1 MRWYEVAVGLIVA
14 LGGLGAFA
22 QALKAW
28 GDYRAGVQQ
37 RAGVPTQK
45 LVAYLESEVANL
57 RGEVASLKGDVATLN
72 RARDNDTS
80 YISLLVFTMASNG
93 VPVPMRSAYG
103 DVPPT
108 TRET

>member
-1 MRWYEVAVGLIVA
+1 MQWYEIAVGLIVA

-28 GDYRAGVQQ
+28 GDYRAGVTQ

-45 LVAYLESEVANL
+45 LVAYLESEVAHL
-57 RGEVASLKGDVATLN
+57 RAEVAALKGEVAEVN

-80 YISLLVFTMASNG
+80 YISLLVYTMASNG
-93 VPVPMRSAYG
+93 VAVPMRPAYR

-108 TRET
+108 T